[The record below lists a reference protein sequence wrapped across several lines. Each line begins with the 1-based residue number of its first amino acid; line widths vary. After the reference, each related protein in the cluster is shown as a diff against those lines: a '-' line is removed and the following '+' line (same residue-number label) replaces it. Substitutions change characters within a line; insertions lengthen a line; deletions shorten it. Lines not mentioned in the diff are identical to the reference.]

1 MGKCSIVMTSTK
13 ACERFL
19 CVNIVLQQICLNR
32 GNFIKLF
39 RTREKTFA
47 LTLTVSHNTMV
58 CM

>member
-1 MGKCSIVMTSTK
+1 MGICSIVMTSTK

-19 CVNIVLQQICLNR
+19 CVNIVLQQICFNR

-39 RTREKTFA
+39 RAREKTFA
-47 LTLTVSHNTMV
+47 LTLTVSHNKMV